1 MDGGSPHDCIFCRV
15 VAGELPSREAHSG
28 ELTYAFHDL
37 RPVAPVH
44 VLVVPR
50 QHIADA
56 TEVSEEHGP
65 LLAEMIRSARTVA
78 EKRAFWTAGIG
89 WRSTSGGTPAPR
101 CLISTFTCSVG
112 DGWAGPQGD
121 SADEGAKK
129 LLHFPLR
136 P

>member
-1 MDGGSPHDCIFCRV
+1 LDGGSPRDCIFCRV

-50 QHIADA
+50 QHIVDA

-65 LLAEMIRSARTVA
+65 LLAEMLGSAHTVA
-78 EKRAFWTAGIG
+78 EKEGILDSGYRLAFNIG
-89 WRSTSGGTPAPR
+89 PDSGTEVPHLHLHLLGGR
-101 CLISTFTCSVG
+101 RL
-112 DGWAGPQGD
+112 GWPPG
-121 SADEGAKK
+121 
-129 LLHFPLR
+129 
-136 P
+136 